1 MRSLTAFLLVLVAI
15 AATFVAVPAAWAKNT
30 VLDRAEFTK
39 LMEPLGRDTG
49 VQDAMA
55 QEIAQQVQ
63 RLLTEQGD
71 ARPPLDAIT
80 PYVSTYVHGPQF
92 PAAFTEAVGQV
103 HTWLL
108 VRPTEEQRLRG
119 ATTAEID
126 LAPMIRDVAAANNV
140 KVNVPERVTI
150 DLSGTGANRDLF
162 RAGRYASV
170 ADMIRQAAWIAP
182 LTALVAAVLA
192 LLAAHRRGFMMFYL
206 GLGVAVAAGVTWML
220 CVVAPSYV
228 TGRSGSGGLSPTVLD
243 AALAQVTKSLTPW
256 IVTEAAVGG
265 ALALLGLIFGGLGA
279 VAARRAERRAW

>member
-1 MRSLTAFLLVLVAI
+1 MRSLTAFLLVIVAI
-15 AATFVAVPAAWAKNT
+15 AATFVAVPAVWAKHT
-30 VLDRAEFTK
+30 VLDRAQFMK
-39 LMEPLGRDTG
+39 LMEPLGHDRG

-71 ARPPLDAIT
+71 FRPPLDAIT

-92 PAAFTEAVGQV
+92 PGAFTEAVGQV

-108 VRPTEEQRLRG
+108 VRPTAEQRLRG

-140 KVNVPERVTI
+140 KVTVPERVTI

-170 ADMIRQAAWIAP
+170 ADTIRQAAWIAP
-182 LTALVAAVLA
+182 LTAIVAALLA
-192 LLAAHRRGFMMFYL
+192 LLAAHRRGFMIFYL
-206 GLGVAVAAGVTWML
+206 GLGIAVAAGVTWML
-220 CVVAPSYV
+220 CVAAPSYV
-228 TGRSGSGGLSPTVLD
+228 TGRAGTGGLSPTVLD
-243 AALAQVTKSLTPW
+243 AALGQVTHSLTPW
-256 IVTEAAVGG
+256 IAAEAAVGG
-265 ALALLGLIFGGLGA
+265 GLALLGLIFGGLGA

>member
-30 VLDRAEFTK
+30 VLDRAEFTT
-39 LMEPLGRDTG
+39 LMEPLGRDPS

-80 PYVSTYVHGPQF
+80 PYVSTYVRGPQF
-92 PAAFTEAVGQV
+92 PGAFTEAVGQV

-108 VRPTEEQRLRG
+108 VRPTAEQRLRG

-140 KVNVPERVTI
+140 KVSVPERVTI

-162 RAGRYASV
+162 RAGRYASA
-170 ADMIRQAAWIAP
+170 ADVIRSAAWIAP

-220 CVVAPSYV
+220 CVAAPSYV
-228 TGRSGSGGLSPTVLD
+228 TNRSGTGGLSPVVD
-243 AALAQVTKSLTPW
+243 AALGQVTKNLTPW
-256 IVTEAAVGG
+256 IMTEAAVGG

>member
-1 MRSLTAFLLVLVAI
+1 MRSLTAFLLALVAI
-15 AATFVAVPAAWAKNT
+15 VATFVAVPAAWAKYT

-39 LMEPLGRDTG
+39 LMEPLGRDRG

-80 PYVSTYVHGPQF
+80 PYVSTYVHGPRF
-92 PAAFTEAVGQV
+92 PGAFTEAVGQV

-140 KVNVPERVTI
+140 KVTVPERVTI

-170 ADMIRQAAWIAP
+170 ADTIRSAAWIAP
-182 LTALVAAVLA
+182 LTAIVAALLA
-192 LLAAHRRGFMMFYL
+192 LLVAHRRGFMTFYL

-220 CVVAPSYV
+220 CVAAPLYV
-228 TGRSGSGGLSPTVLD
+228 SGRGGTGGLSPTVLD
-243 AALAQVTKSLTPW
+243 AALGQVTKSLTPW
-256 IVTEAAVGG
+256 ILTEAAIGG

>member
-15 AATFVAVPAAWAKNT
+15 GATFVAVPANWANRH
-30 VLDRAEFTK
+30 VVDRAQFMQ
-39 LMEPLGRDTG
+39 LMEPLGRDQG

-55 QEIAQQVQ
+55 QEISQQVQ

-80 PYVSTYVHGPQF
+80 PYVSSYTHGPQF
-92 PAAFTEAVGQV
+92 PGAFTEAIGQV

-108 VRPTEEQRLRG
+108 VRPTAEQRLRG

-140 KVNVPERVTI
+140 KVDVPERVTI

-170 ADMIRQAAWIAP
+170 ADGISTAAWAAP
-182 LTALVAAVLA
+182 LIAVVSALLA
-192 LLAAHRRGFMMFYL
+192 LLAAHRRGFMLFYL

-228 TGRSGSGGLSPTVLD
+228 TGRGGTGGLSPTVLD
-243 AALAQVTKSLTPW
+243 AAVAQVTQSLNPW
-256 IVTEAAVGG
+256 IATEAAVGG
-265 ALALLGLIFGGLGA
+265 ALALIGLIFGGLGA
-279 VAARRAERRAW
+279 VAARRAEQRW

>member
-15 AATFVAVPAAWAKNT
+15 AATFVAVPAAWAKTT
-30 VLDRAEFTK
+30 VLDRAAFTE
-39 LMEPLGRDTG
+39 LMEPLGHDRA

-55 QEIAQQVQ
+55 EEIAQQVQ

-108 VRPTEEQRLRG
+108 VRPTAEQRLRG

-140 KVNVPERVTI
+140 KIDVPQRVTI

-170 ADMIRQAAWIAP
+170 ADDIRQAAWIAP
-182 LTALVAAVLA
+182 LVAVLAALLA
-192 LLAAHRRGFMMFYL
+192 LLAAHRRGFMLFYL
-206 GLGVAVAAGVTWML
+206 GLGVAVAAGVTFML
-220 CVVAPSYV
+220 CVAAPSYV
-228 TGRSGSGGLSPTVLD
+228 TGRSGSGGLSPVID
-243 AALAQVTKSLTPW
+243 AALGQVTTSLTPW
-256 IVTEAAVGG
+256 IATEAAVGG

-279 VAARRAERRAW
+279 VAARRAERRGW

>member
-15 AATFVAVPAAWAKNT
+15 GATFVAVPANWAKSN
-30 VLDRAEFTK
+30 VLDRSAFMS
-39 LMEPLGRDTG
+39 LMEPLGHDRA

-80 PYVSTYVHGPQF
+80 PYVSTYTHGPAF
-92 PAAFTEAVGQV
+92 PGAFKEAVGQV

-108 VRPTEEQRLRG
+108 QRPTAEQRMSG

-126 LAPMIRDVAAANNV
+126 LAPMIKSVAEANNV
-140 KVNVPERVTI
+140 KVTVPPRVTI

-162 RAGRYASV
+162 RAGRYADL
-170 ADMIRQAAWIAP
+170 ADQLRQVAWIAP
-182 LTALVAAVLA
+182 LVAVVAAILA
-192 LLAAHRRGFMMFYL
+192 LLAAHRRGFMLFYL

-220 CVVAPSYV
+220 CVAAPSYV
-228 TGRSGSGGLSPTVLD
+228 TGRSGTGGLSPTVLT
-243 AALAQVTKSLTPW
+243 AALEQVTRSLTPW
-256 IVTEAAVGG
+256 IVAEAAVGG
-265 ALALLGLIFGGLGA
+265 ALALIGLIFGGLGA
-279 VAARRAERRAW
+279 VGERRAARRGW

>member
-15 AATFVAVPAAWAKNT
+15 AATFVAVPAAWAKYT
-30 VLDRAEFTK
+30 VLDRAEFMK
-39 LMEPLGRDTG
+39 LMEPLGRDSA

-92 PAAFTEAVGQV
+92 PGAFSEAVGQV

-108 VRPTEEQRLRG
+108 VRPTEEERLRG

-140 KVNVPERVTI
+140 KVTVPERVTI

-162 RAGRYASV
+162 RAGRYASI
-170 ADMIRQAAWIAP
+170 ADTIRSAAWIAP
-182 LTALVAAVLA
+182 LTALAAALLA

-206 GLGVAVAAGVTWML
+206 GLGIAVAGGVTWML
-220 CVVAPSYV
+220 CVAAPSYV
-228 TGRSGSGGLSPTVLD
+228 TSRSGTGGLSPVVD
-243 AALAQVTKSLTPW
+243 AALGQVTKSLTPW
-256 IVTEAAVGG
+256 IVTEAAIGG

>member
-30 VLDRAEFTK
+30 VLDRAEFTT
-39 LMEPLGRDTG
+39 LMEPLGRDAG

-71 ARPPLDAIT
+71 ARPPLEAIT

-108 VRPTEEQRLRG
+108 VRPTAEQRLRG

-170 ADMIRQAAWIAP
+170 ADTIRQAAWIAP
-182 LTALVAAVLA
+182 LTAIAAALLA
-192 LLAAHRRGFMMFYL
+192 LLAAHRRGFMLFYL

-220 CVVAPSYV
+220 CVAAPSYV
-228 TGRSGSGGLSPTVLD
+228 TSRSGSGGLSPTVLD
-243 AALAQVTKSLTPW
+243 AAIAQVTKSLTPW